1 MLNRD
6 KYELLLSGTWA
17 RLLEDEFDKTY
28 MKELDLFLES
38 INFDTFFPE
47 RSKVFESL
55 NMTCFKKVKVVIL
68 GQDPYLGEGLAHGL
82 AFSVKK
88 GKKIPP
94 SLKNIYKEIRND
106 IGVKDFS
113 HGYLGSW
120 AEQGVLLLNSVLTV
134 GKNRSNSHR
143 NKGWEVFTDKIIN
156 LLNAKNN
163 IVFILWGKN
172 AAIKGKNIDTSRH
185 LILKSAHP
193 SPLSA
198 YRGFFGNKHFSQCN
212 NFLIQKGI
220 KPIDWKV

>member
-1 MLNRD
+1 MLSRG
-6 KYELLLSGTWA
+6 KYETLLSGTWA
-17 RLLEDEFDKTY
+17 HLLKDEFDKAY

-38 INFDTFFPE
+38 INSDTIFPE
-47 RSKVFESL
+47 ISKVFESL
-55 NMTCFKKVKVVIL
+55 NLTCFEEVKVVIL
-68 GQDPYLGEGLAHGL
+68 GQDPYPGESLAHGL

-106 IGVKDFS
+106 IGVKNFS

-120 AEQGVLLLNSVLTV
+120 AEQGILLLNNVLTV
-134 GKNRSNSHR
+134 GKNKSNSHR

-156 LLNAKNN
+156 LLNTKNN

-172 AAIKGKNIDTSRH
+172 AAIKGKNIDASRH

-212 NFLIQKGI
+212 NFLIQKGM
-220 KPIDWKV
+220 KPINWKV

>member
-17 RLLEDEFDKTY
+17 LLLEDEFDKAY
-28 MKELDLFLES
+28 MKELVRFLES
-38 INFDTFFPE
+38 INFDTVFPE
-47 RSKVFESL
+47 RAKVFESL
-55 NMTCFKKVKVVIL
+55 NTTCFENVKVVIL
-68 GQDPYLGEGLAHGL
+68 GQDPYPGEGLAHGL

-88 GKKIPP
+88 EKKIPP

-212 NFLIQKGI
+212 NYLIQRGI